1 MSSLSSVSNRILQAG
16 FVLFARHGFARTSMS
31 DIAREAG
38 IARATLYLHFPDK
51 AAVFEA
57 LANSLVEA
65 ALAAAGAAWRAEAGL
80 AQNIEAIILAK
91 DLSFFQLIRATPHG
105 AELLAVDAELTRRH
119 VERLDSRFRA
129 MLERRA
135 RDMKR
140 QGLSLKPF
148 GGAAGFGSFLI
159 TASAGLKHEA
169 QTEDDYRRAVRQL
182 ARVVSAAL
190 EAGATGE
197 PA

>member
-1 MSSLSSVSNRILQAG
+1 MSSLSSVSDRILQAG
-16 FVLFARHGFARTSMS
+16 LVLFARHGFVRTSMS

-38 IARATLYLHFPDK
+38 IARATLYLQFSDK

-57 LANSLVEA
+57 LANALVEA
-65 ALAAAGAAWRAEAGL
+65 ALTAAGAAWRTEAGL
-80 AQNIEAIILAK
+80 AQNIEAVILAK

-105 AELLAVDAELTRRH
+105 AELLAVDADLTRRH
-119 VERLDSRFRA
+119 IERLESGFRA
-129 MLERRA
+129 MLEQRA

-140 QGLSLKPF
+140 QGLSLRPF
-148 GGAAGFGSFLI
+148 GGAAGFGAFLT
-159 TASAGLKHEA
+159 TAGAGLKHEA

-190 EAGATGE
+190 QAGARGE